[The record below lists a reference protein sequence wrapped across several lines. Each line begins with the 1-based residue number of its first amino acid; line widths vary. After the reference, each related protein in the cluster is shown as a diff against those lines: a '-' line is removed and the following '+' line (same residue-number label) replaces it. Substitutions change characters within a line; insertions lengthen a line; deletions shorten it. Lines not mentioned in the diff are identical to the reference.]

1 MLRIYIMGSM
11 YLCIFYG
18 VEYFKNLK
26 FVRKSLLSLGIQ
38 MYFTQKFTFAAV
50 KLPAHKLFTG

>member
-1 MLRIYIMGSM
+1 MLRIYIMGLM

-26 FVRKSLLSLGIQ
+26 FVRKFVIIGNLDVFYIII
-38 MYFTQKFTFAAV
+38 YFCCSIFICI
-50 KLPAHKLFTG
+50 